1 MKVAALV
8 LRLSVSLVGLLPISH
23 VCAQQEGADLKEPRM
38 GDIFK
43 DGVFRCGCNYWASH
57 AGIFMWRNWNPS
69 QVESDLDKLSE
80 NGMSVLRV
88 FPLWP
93 DFQPLTSQ
101 YGCAGKFRGWSQN
114 GEPLKNYA
122 AVEDEMVERFR
133 FLCRAAEKR
142 GQGLVV
148 GLITGWMSGRLFV
161 PPALERKNPITDAE
175 SIMWQTRFVKYFVE
189 KLRGEKSI
197 VAWDLGNE
205 CNCLGDSDRAQ
216 FRNWM
221 HSISSAIRLA
231 DPTRPVVSGM
241 HGVKSVSDPDFAQ
254 ERVNARDQGELL
266 DVLTTHPYPLWTRG
280 MNAEPFDGV
289 RNVCHAACET
299 TYYSDLAGKPAF
311 VEEAGSMGPQ
321 IVSEDRAAKM
331 LRASL
336 FSSWAANLNT
346 YCWWCAFDQNKLD
359 YSPYDWTAIERELG
373 LFTFAGAPKPTALA
387 MRNFTVFLGSLPF
400 KVLPKRQIDAVV
412 VVSERE
418 DFWLQAM
425 GAWTL
430 AREAGFDVRFAGA
443 EQELPESKFYIL
455 PSGST
460 YQTYSAKA
468 FRRVMAKAHSGATV
482 FVTLGNG
489 AVLSDTREYF
499 GIEVENH
506 YRSQTSV
513 ELDFGKNSFSFTEPY
528 RRDITVKEAR
538 VLLADTSG
546 APVMTVMEHGAG
558 KILYFNGA
566 LELNANISGWPV
578 YALAAKES
586 CVRRSVRKLD
596 PMLGLSEH
604 VARDGR
610 IYVVA
615 VNHAA
620 TERAFELDMDGG
632 IGKVWRGDVDDSSL
646 RLDGLDAAVFE
657 IDRFKAREGESWRKH
672 NDDVFGKEVDYADK

>member
-1 MKVAALV
+1 M
-8 LRLSVSLVGLLPISH
+8 RTFWHDLSIISVVMALLPSRAFA
-23 VCAQQEGADLKEPRM
+23 VELPSGEREVFGASGGIELFR
-38 GDIFK
+38 
-43 DGVFRCGCNYWASH
+43 DGAFHCGCNYWASH
-57 AGIFMWRNWNPS
+57 AGIFMWRNWNPD
-69 QVESDLDKLSE
+69 QVESDLDKLAA

-175 SIMWQTRFVKYFVE
+175 SVMWQTRFVKYFVE
-189 KLRGEKSI
+189 CLKDEKGI

-205 CNCLGDSDRAQ
+205 CDCLGGSDRAQ

-221 HSISSAIRLA
+221 HSISSTIRLA

-266 DVLTTHPYPLWTRG
+266 DVLTTHPYPLWTPG
-280 MNAEPFDGV
+280 MNAEPFDGF

-299 TYYSDLAGKPAF
+299 TYYADLAGKPAF

-373 LFTFAGAPKPTALA
+373 LFTFSGAPKPTALA
-387 MRNFTVFLGSLPF
+387 MREFTAFLGSLPF
-400 KVLPKRQIDAVV
+400 KALPKRQIDAVV

-418 DFWLQAM
+418 NFWFQAM

-430 AREAGFDVRFAGA
+430 AKEAGFDVRFVGA

-468 FRRVMAKAHSGATV
+468 FHRVMAKARDGATV
-482 FVTLGNG
+482 LVTLGNG
-489 AVLSDTREYF
+489 AVLSDSRECF
-499 GIEVENH
+499 GIEIENH
-506 YRSQTSV
+506 YRSQSQID
-513 ELDFGKNSFSFTEPY
+513 LDFGANSFSLVEPC
-528 RRDITVKEAR
+528 RREFAVKEAK
-538 VLLADTSG
+538 VLLSDRSG
-546 APVMTVMEHGAG
+546 CPAMTEMELGRG
-558 KILYFNGA
+558 RVLYFNGA
-566 LELNANISGWPV
+566 LEVNANIAGWPV
-578 YALAAKES
+578 YALAARVAGVK
-586 CVRRSVRKLD
+586 RRVKKTD
-596 PMLGLSEH
+596 PILGITEH
-604 VARDGR
+604 ATADGR
-610 IYVVA
+610 TYVVA
-615 VNHAA
+615 INCGSEAK
-620 TERAFELDMDGG
+620 TFDLEIEGE
-632 IGKVWRGDVDDSSL
+632 IGTVWRGNFSGKSL
-646 RLDGLDAAVFE
+646 KLDGLDAAVFE
-657 IDRFKAREGESWRKH
+657 IQ
-672 NDDVFGKEVDYADK
+672 